1 MIAVCLAI
9 VGSMGSIAG
18 CKDPPPSQYPTQKY
32 HVEDTTLGPGDIFEV
47 RVFNQEEMSNTYSV
61 SSQGTIQFPLIGDVM
76 VSGKTPE
83 QVELDIRERLSD
95 GYLKNP
101 QVSILVKE
109 IRSRK
114 VSVFGQ
120 VRRPGTLSF
129 SDGMTIVEAVSQ
141 AGGFTG
147 MAKKNGV
154 RVTRRSSD
162 QKEMKYTV
170 PVEKIGKGAAA
181 NFWLRPGDVI
191 FVPERWY

>member
-1 MIAVCLAI
+1 M
-9 VGSMGSIAG
+9 
-18 CKDPPPSQYPTQKY
+18 
-32 HVEDTTLGPGDIFEV
+32 FEI
-47 RVFNQEEMSNTYSV
+47 RVFNQAEMSNAYSV
-61 SSQGTIQFPLIGDVM
+61 SAQGTIQFPLIGDVA

-83 QVELDIRERLSD
+83 EVEIDIRDRLAD

-154 RVTRRSSD
+154 TVTR
-162 QKEMKYTV
+162 QTEEQEGAKTKEEKYTV
-170 PVEKIGKGAAA
+170 PVERIGKGSAA
-181 NFWLRPGDVI
+181 NFYLRPGDVI